1 MKRLKSLILHSFPG
15 GFLSRNKGPSI
26 HCSIVPADG
35 TCASQVLNARELRM
49 GVPLFDGQDVE
60 APGIAPPPA
69 AASPLSAREANARFS
84 EVVLPHLDDAY
95 ALARWLT
102 GNRADAQDV
111 VQDGCL
117 RAFRGIGGFAGGN
130 ARAWVLTIVRHAAY
144 VWMRK
149 NRPTAILMVEDLEGV
164 ERQQASAAGRDAETP
179 ETALTAKTESKRLE
193 AAIAALPAPFRETL
207 VLRDLQGL
215 SYREIA
221 EVTQVPIGTV
231 MSRLARARDRLSNAA
246 GIAEPLC

>member
-1 MKRLKSLILHSFPG
+1 MGMPLLAAQNSQASAGEP
-15 GFLSRNKGPSI
+15 PQTA
-26 HCSIVPADG
+26 PA
-35 TCASQVLNARELRM
+35 EPM
-49 GVPLFDGQDVE
+49 
-60 APGIAPPPA
+60 
-69 AASPLSAREANARFS
+69 SAREANARFA

-102 GNRADAQDV
+102 RNRADAEDV

-117 RAFRGIGGFAGGN
+117 RAFRGIAGFTGGN

-149 NRPTAILMVEDLEGV
+149 NRPTAILMVEDLEAV
-164 ERQQASAAGRDAETP
+164 ERQLTNPGTPDGDTP
-179 ETALTAKTESKRLE
+179 ETALIAKAESKRLE
-193 AAIAALPAPFRETL
+193 AAIAALPAPFRETV

-221 EVTQVPIGTV
+221 AVTHVPVGTV
-231 MSRLARARDRLSNAA
+231 MSRLARARGRLMQTA
-246 GIAEPLC
+246 GSGEGLH